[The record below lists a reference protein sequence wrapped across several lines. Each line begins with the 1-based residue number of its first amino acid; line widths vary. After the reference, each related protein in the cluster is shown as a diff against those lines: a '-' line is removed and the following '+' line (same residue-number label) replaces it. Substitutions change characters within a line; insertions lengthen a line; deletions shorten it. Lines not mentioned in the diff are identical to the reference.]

1 MRLKMSRHVSLWQEG
16 RFVASERACQGGV
29 LLLLVTTALYPFCT
43 VFGHV
48 RFLCF
53 KSKVVAVMLFFFFSA
68 SVSPFRS
75 RVQHAGSTG
84 MHDFAHP
91 CSIHDSVD
99 CFIRSP
105 VFKIKREVPPV
116 SFFTS
121 PDSLFTSS
129 RLRFLQFNRV
139 HLYMM
144 SLPSFHLPCLHVFS
158 FVVPCVSL
166 ISRDCVLIRIMFLS
180 CSTSPWPRHETP
192 KYTVIERNR
201 YRTYGGVSVVG
212 ALSGRTMRNRLPA
225 RVRKMT
231 NFGSGV
237 PEDWNGLIGC
247 LLLTR
252 ICS

>member
-1 MRLKMSRHVSLWQEG
+1 MSRCCTSVASNHSTVSLLHSFWTRSFLVFQIKS
-16 RFVASERACQGGV
+16 RGGD
-29 LLLLVTTALYPFCT
+29 
-43 VFGHV
+43 
-48 RFLCF
+48 
-53 KSKVVAVMLFFFFSA
+53 AVLFFSLCI
-68 SVSPFRS
+68 SVSISCPTR
-75 RVQHAGSTG
+75 RIRWNARIRTPVL
-84 MHDFAHP
+84 HP
-91 CSIHDSVD
+91 RFCRLFHSLP
-99 CFIRSP
+99 C
-105 VFKIKREVPPV
+105 FKIKREASPV

-212 ALSGRTMRNRLPA
+212 ALSGGTMRNRLPA

-237 PEDWNGLIGC
+237 PEDWNGKIGC
-247 LLLTR
+247 LLFTR